1 MVARSLKVIGTFA
14 VSLAASSSALSVGP
28 RPAALHSTA
37 PASRPGSSSSRPAFV
52 GRHRATATATAS
64 SVVSIELEPN
74 PFGAAAPSRDDLTM
88 MPATLDRPAV
98 KTGGGGSGGPAVLDR
113 PDAAPTKQRSAEAER
128 TPTKERQSVGSES
141 WEVRIYNDGVNTR
154 EFVARCLVQVAGL
167 SEMAAYQ
174 TMMQAHHNGLAVVGR
189 YPYERA
195 EMYHEQLKTN
205 GILNDM
211 VEVDS
216 E

>member
-14 VSLAASSSALSVGP
+14 VSLSAGSSALSIGSQSSSALHATAAAAP
-28 RPAALHSTA
+28 R
-37 PASRPGSSSSRPAFV
+37 GSSRTAFV
-52 GRHRATATATAS
+52 GRHHATAS
-64 SVVSIELEPN
+64 APSVVSIELEAN
-74 PFGAAAPSRDDLTM
+74 PYATATTSSRDALTM

-98 KTGGGGSGGPAVLDR
+98 KTGGGGPAVLDR
-113 PDAAPTKQRSAEAER
+113 PAAPTKKRSSKAQKS
-128 TPTKERQSVGSES
+128 PTKERKSVGSEA

-174 TMMQAHHNGLAVVGR
+174 TMMTAHHNGLAVVGR

-195 EMYHEQLKTN
+195 EMYHEALKTN
-205 GILNDM
+205 GILCDL

>member
-37 PASRPGSSSSRPAFV
+37 PASRPGSSRPAFV
-52 GRHRATATATAS
+52 GRHRATATARAS

-74 PFGAAAPSRDDLTM
+74 PFSTAAPSRDDLTM

-98 KTGGGGSGGPAVLDR
+98 RTGGSGGPAVLDR
-113 PDAAPTKQRSAEAER
+113 PDAAPTKHRSGEAEK
-128 TPTKERQSVGSES
+128 TPTRERQSVGSES

-205 GILNDM
+205 GILNDL

>member
-14 VSLAASSSALSVGP
+14 VSLAAGSSALSVGSQP
-28 RPAALHSTA
+28 SSALHA
-37 PASRPGSSSSRPAFV
+37 PRGSSSSSRPAFV
-52 GRHRATATATAS
+52 GRHHATAAAA
-64 SVVSIELEPN
+64 SVVSIELEPS
-74 PFGAAAPSRDDLTM
+74 PYATATASSRDRDALTM

-98 KTGGGGSGGPAVLDR
+98 KTGGGGGPAVLDR
-113 PDAAPTKQRSAEAER
+113 PAAPTKKRSSKAQKS
-128 TPTKERQSVGSES
+128 PTKERKSVGSEA

-174 TMMQAHHNGLAVVGR
+174 TMMTAHHNGLAVVGR

-195 EMYHEQLKTN
+195 EMYHEALKTN
-205 GILNDM
+205 GILCDL

>member
-37 PASRPGSSSSRPAFV
+37 PASRPGSSRPAFV
-52 GRHRATATATAS
+52 GRRTTSTATATARAS

-74 PFGAAAPSRDDLTM
+74 PFSTAALSRDDLTM
-88 MPATLDRPAV
+88 IPATLDRPTV
-98 KTGGGGSGGPAVLDR
+98 RTGGSGGPAVLDR
-113 PDAAPTKQRSAEAER
+113 PDAAPTKQRSSEADKA
-128 TPTKERQSVGSES
+128 PSKERQSVGSES

-205 GILNDM
+205 GIMNDL

>member
-14 VSLAASSSALSVGP
+14 VSLAAGSSALSVGSQP
-28 RPAALHSTA
+28 SSALHA
-37 PASRPGSSSSRPAFV
+37 PRGSSSRPAFV
-52 GRHRATATATAS
+52 GRHHATAAAA

-74 PFGAAAPSRDDLTM
+74 PYATATASSRDRDALTM

-98 KTGGGGSGGPAVLDR
+98 KTGGGGGPAVLDR
-113 PDAAPTKQRSAEAER
+113 PAAPTKKRSSKAQKS
-128 TPTKERQSVGSES
+128 PTKERKSVGSEA

-154 EFVARCLVQVAGL
+154 EFVARCLVQVTGL

-174 TMMQAHHNGLAVVGR
+174 TMMTAHHNGLAVVGR

-195 EMYHEQLKTN
+195 EMYHEALKTN
-205 GILNDM
+205 GILCDL

>member
-14 VSLAASSSALSVGP
+14 VSLAAGSSALSVGSQP
-28 RPAALHSTA
+28 SSALHA
-37 PASRPGSSSSRPAFV
+37 PRGSGSSSSRPAFV
-52 GRHRATATATAS
+52 GRHHATGAAA

-74 PFGAAAPSRDDLTM
+74 PYATARDALTM
-88 MPATLDRPAV
+88 MPAALDRPAV
-98 KTGGGGSGGPAVLDR
+98 KTGGGGGGPAVLDR
-113 PDAAPTKQRSAEAER
+113 PAAPAKKRSSEAQRS
-128 TPTKERQSVGSES
+128 PTKERKSVGSEA

-167 SEMAAYQ
+167 SEVAAYQ
-174 TMMQAHHNGLAVVGR
+174 TMMTAHHNGLAVVGR

-195 EMYHEQLKTN
+195 EMYHEALKTN
-205 GILNDM
+205 GILCDL

>member
-1 MVARSLKVIGTFA
+1 MVSRSLKVIGTFA
-14 VSLAASSSALSVGP
+14 VSLAASSSALSVGSQP
-28 RPAALHSTA
+28 SALHA
-37 PASRPGSSSSRPAFV
+37 RPVAGGASRPSGRSRPAFV
-52 GRHRATATATAS
+52 GRHATAAAA
-64 SVVSIELEPN
+64 SVVSIELGPN
-74 PFGAAAPSRDDLTM
+74 PYAAASSRDVPTM

-98 KTGGGGSGGPAVLDR
+98 KTGGPAVLDR
-113 PDAAPTKQRSAEAER
+113 PETAPARKRSAEAER
-128 TPTKERQSVGSES
+128 APAKERKSVGSEA

-195 EMYHEQLKTN
+195 EMYHEALKTN
-205 GILNDM
+205 GILCDL

>member
-28 RPAALHSTA
+28 RPAALHSTSTA
-37 PASRPGSSSSRPAFV
+37 PASRPAFV
-52 GRHRATATATAS
+52 GRHRAATATARAS

-113 PDAAPTKQRSAEAER
+113 PDAAPTKQRSAEAEKA
-128 TPTKERQSVGSES
+128 PTRERQSVGSES

>member
-37 PASRPGSSSSRPAFV
+37 PASRPGSSRPAFV
-52 GRHRATATATAS
+52 GRRTTSTARAS

-74 PFGAAAPSRDDLTM
+74 PFSAAAPPRDDLTM

-98 KTGGGGSGGPAVLDR
+98 KTGGSGGPAVLDR
-113 PDAAPTKQRSAEAER
+113 PDAAPTKHRSGEAEK

-205 GILNDM
+205 GIMNDL

>member
-14 VSLAASSSALSVGP
+14 VSFAASSSALSVGS
-28 RPAALHSTA
+28 RSAALHSTA
-37 PASRPGSSSSRPAFV
+37 PASRPVAGGSRPAFV
-52 GRHRATATATAS
+52 GRHATAAAS

-74 PFGAAAPSRDDLTM
+74 PYAAASSRDALTM

-98 KTGGGGSGGPAVLDR
+98 KTGGGGGPAVLDR
-113 PDAAPTKQRSAEAER
+113 PAAPTKKRSAAAKKS
-128 TPTKERQSVGSES
+128 PTKERQSVGSEA

-154 EFVARCLVQVAGL
+154 EFVARCLVQVTGL

-205 GILNDM
+205 GILCDL

>member
-14 VSLAASSSALSVGP
+14 VSLAAGSSALSVGSQP
-28 RPAALHSTA
+28 SSALHA
-37 PASRPGSSSSRPAFV
+37 PRGSSSSSSRPAFV
-52 GRHRATATATAS
+52 GRHHATAAAA

-74 PFGAAAPSRDDLTM
+74 PYATATASSPSRNALTM

-98 KTGGGGSGGPAVLDR
+98 KTGGGGGPAVLDR
-113 PDAAPTKQRSAEAER
+113 PAAPTKKRSSKAQKS
-128 TPTKERQSVGSES
+128 PTKERKSVGSEA

-174 TMMQAHHNGLAVVGR
+174 TMMTAHHNGLAVVGR

-195 EMYHEQLKTN
+195 EMYHEALKTN
-205 GILNDM
+205 GILCDL

>member
-14 VSLAASSSALSVGP
+14 VSLAAGSSALSVGSQP
-28 RPAALHSTA
+28 SSALHA
-37 PASRPGSSSSRPAFV
+37 PRGSSSRSNSRPAFV
-52 GRHRATATATAS
+52 GRHHATAAAA

-74 PFGAAAPSRDDLTM
+74 PYATAKAKAPYSSRDALTM
-88 MPATLDRPAV
+88 MPAALDRPAV
-98 KTGGGGSGGPAVLDR
+98 KTGGGGPAVLDR
-113 PDAAPTKQRSAEAER
+113 PAAAPTKKRSSEAQRSPA
-128 TPTKERQSVGSES
+128 KERKSVGSEA

-167 SEMAAYQ
+167 SEVAAYQ
-174 TMMQAHHNGLAVVGR
+174 TMMTAHHNGLAVVGR

-195 EMYHEQLKTN
+195 EMYHEALKTN
-205 GILNDM
+205 GILCDL

>member
-14 VSLAASSSALSVGP
+14 VSLAASSSALSVGSQS
-28 RPAALHSTA
+28 AAGPL
-37 PASRPGSSSSRPAFV
+37 GSSSRPAFV
-52 GRHRATATATAS
+52 GRHRASTSTASSS

-74 PFGAAAPSRDDLTM
+74 PYAAAASASSRDALTM

-98 KTGGGGSGGPAVLDR
+98 KTGGGGPAVLDR
-113 PDAAPTKQRSAEAER
+113 PAAPTKQRSSKAQKS
-128 TPTKERQSVGSES
+128 PTKERKSVGSEA

-174 TMMQAHHNGLAVVGR
+174 TMMTAHHNGLAVVGR

-195 EMYHEQLKTN
+195 EMYHEALKTN
-205 GILNDM
+205 GILCDL

>member
-14 VSLAASSSALSVGP
+14 VSLAAGSSALSVGSQP
-28 RPAALHSTA
+28 SSALHA
-37 PASRPGSSSSRPAFV
+37 PRGSDSSRPAFV
-52 GRHRATATATAS
+52 GRHHATAAAA

-74 PFGAAAPSRDDLTM
+74 PYATARDALTM
-88 MPATLDRPAV
+88 MPAALDRPAV
-98 KTGGGGSGGPAVLDR
+98 KTGGGGPAVLDR
-113 PDAAPTKQRSAEAER
+113 PAAAPTKKRSSEAQRSPA
-128 TPTKERQSVGSES
+128 KERKSVGSEA

-167 SEMAAYQ
+167 SEVAAYQ
-174 TMMQAHHNGLAVVGR
+174 TMMTAHHNGLAVVGR

-195 EMYHEQLKTN
+195 EMYHEALKTN
-205 GILNDM
+205 GILCDL

>member
-14 VSLAASSSALSVGP
+14 VSLAAGSSALSVGSQP
-28 RPAALHSTA
+28 SSALHA
-37 PASRPGSSSSRPAFV
+37 PRGSSSSSSSRPAFV
-52 GRHRATATATAS
+52 GRHHATAAAS

-74 PFGAAAPSRDDLTM
+74 PYATASSRDRDALTM

-98 KTGGGGSGGPAVLDR
+98 KTGGGGGPAVLDR
-113 PDAAPTKQRSAEAER
+113 PAAPTKKRSSKAQKS
-128 TPTKERQSVGSES
+128 PTKERKSVGSEA

-174 TMMQAHHNGLAVVGR
+174 TMMTAHHNGLAVVGR

-195 EMYHEQLKTN
+195 EMYHEALKTN
-205 GILNDM
+205 GILCDL

>member
-37 PASRPGSSSSRPAFV
+37 PASRPGSSRPAFV
-52 GRHRATATATAS
+52 GRRTTSTATARAS

-74 PFGAAAPSRDDLTM
+74 PFSTAAPSRDHLTM

-98 KTGGGGSGGPAVLDR
+98 KTGGSGGPAVLDR
-113 PDAAPTKQRSAEAER
+113 PDAAPTKHRSGEAEK

-205 GILNDM
+205 GILNDL